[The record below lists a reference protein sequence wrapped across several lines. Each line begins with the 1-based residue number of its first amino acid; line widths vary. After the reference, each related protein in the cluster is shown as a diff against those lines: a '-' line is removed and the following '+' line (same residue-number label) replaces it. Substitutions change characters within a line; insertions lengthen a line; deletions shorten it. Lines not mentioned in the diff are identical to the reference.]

1 MRYVVILLLCCMAC
15 QQPLPERRPVPVS
28 EDSTFL
34 TGVFFLARHAQEC
47 DSTMLTDSGYLK
59 AGALYRLLKDSG
71 VQRIYLTPYVA
82 SRETAESLRTYLHI
96 DTVTYKPD
104 SSGEGLLYEITR
116 REDWGK
122 RLLIIGQQ
130 KTLVPVIRS
139 LKAKAPVDSIKEADY
154 SSLFI
159 VRKSRDTARCKRIRY

>member
-1 MRYVVILLLCCMAC
+1 MRYVVILLLCCIAC
-15 QQPLPERRPVPVS
+15 QQPLSERQPVPVS

-34 TGVFFLARHAQEC
+34 TGVFYLVRHAQEC
-47 DSTMLTDSGYLK
+47 DSTMLTDSGYAK
-59 AGALYRLLKDSG
+59 AGALYRMLKDSG
-71 VQRIYLTPYVA
+71 VQRIYITPYA
-82 SRETAESLRTYLHI
+82 AARETAESLRVNLNI
-96 DTVTYKPD
+96 DTVTYTPD

-139 LKAKAPVDSIKEADY
+139 LKAKAPVDSVKEADY